1 MNKTDR
7 SFTVSGKSGGRY
19 ISKSPMAAAKKAF
32 TQKCKKA
39 NKKGVCSFDITLR
52 ETTQGSKQKVY
63 KYKIKRTKLKTPLK
77 IKLGK
82 NDVIIKYKVVAKSMK

>member
-19 ISKSPMAAAKKAF
+19 ISKTPAGAAKKAF
-32 TQKCKKA
+32 TQKCKKT
-39 NKKGVCSFDITLR
+39 NKKGVCSFEITLR

-77 IKLGK
+77 VKFGK
-82 NDVIIKYKVVAKSMK
+82 NDVTIKFKVSAKSMN